1 MKPDLDAIRARA
13 SGTAASP
20 HRQGRRDVP
29 RNEDALTLLAY
40 IDELERDLLNERATF
55 ESCNRARQH
64 CERECATLKARTTH
78 TTGETEVAHRIA
90 TLEHTLA
97 EEREN
102 VDTLRARVAELEGE
116 TSMLRE
122 QISVRIE
129 DVSMFKR
136 LYEEQIQDDNAARAE
151 LEAEVATLRHR
162 DALLKRVHGA
172 LADMCCRVPTSIDEP
187 VDHIVRLSLARAN
200 QRFVDEYDLRVSA
213 QDWAN
218 DLRAELFDWQHAVE
232 YVLGDNWCSADGHDA
247 KEARRALA
255 EWAAKAQGEAPQ
267 LLAEN
272 AQLKAQY
279 EVMRLDRDGLEKAY
293 MAALRDNSLGRGEL
307 LDERD
312 AALREVAGAKR
323 ALADYDRACAQVS
336 SLTVENAELKARI
349 AVLEAMKP

>member
-1 MKPDLDAIRARA
+1 MKPDIDAIRERNLVDWTGNGKWEL
-13 SGTAASP
+13 SG
-20 HRQGRRDVP
+20 DVS
-29 RNEDALTLLAY
+29 ALLAY
-40 IDELERDLLNERATF
+40 IDELERQRNVERERADDLMSRLICHEDAQDDICEDITHLR
-55 ESCNRARQH
+55 RAN
-64 CERECATLKARTTH
+64 AS
-78 TTGETEVAHRIA
+78 
-90 TLEHTLA
+90 LEHMLG

-187 VDHIVRLSLARAN
+187 VDAIIRLSLARAN

-247 KEARRALA
+247 KAARKVLA

-267 LLAEN
+267 LLAEI
-272 AQLKAQY
+272 
-279 EVMRLDRDGLEKAY
+279 
-293 MAALRDNSLGRGEL
+293 
-307 LDERD
+307 
-312 AALREVAGAKR
+312 
-323 ALADYDRACAQVS
+323 
-336 SLTVENAELKARI
+336 AELQARI